1 MSDDQ
6 IQEIQRSKA
15 QGSAPAENKL
25 SGYEV
30 RDALRRERRAQLDG
44 ANGVGPARTQR
55 QSANTG
61 GRNRIELV
69 DELILEF
76 TESNGKGASGI
87 VTYCVACDRRTVG
100 RDSKRIFDHAALK
113 CIVSP
118 SAISENEV
126 VLKDYLIYYIILVI
140 IALT

>member
-1 MSDDQ
+1 L
-6 IQEIQRSKA
+6 
-15 QGSAPAENKL
+15 ENKL

-30 RDALRRERRAQLDG
+30 QDALRRERRAELDG
-44 ANGVGPARTQR
+44 ANGVGPARTQKL
-55 QSANTG
+55 SASRSTSSTG
-61 GRNRIELV
+61 GRSRIELV

-76 TESNGKGASGI
+76 TESNGKGASTI

-118 SAISENEV
+118 R
-126 VLKDYLIYYIILVI
+126 VLPRKL
-140 IALT
+140 